1 MTREQARVMSAFMFI
16 EAFDLVHDDPAL
28 VERLEA
34 QTNFVALGRIADLL
48 DMPVERVEAIAEGIV
63 DRGWMVEGEV
73 A

>member
-1 MTREQARVMSAFMFI
+1 MTPEQARVMSAFMYI

-34 QTNFVALGRIADLL
+34 QVNFVALGRIAELL
-48 DMPVERVEAIAEGIV
+48 GMPVEHVEAIAEGV
-63 DRGWMVEGEV
+63 VARGWMVEGEI